1 MFSIVVGTRPEIV
14 KMAPIIFEF
23 ENNKIDYEIVHTGQH
38 YNFNLSELFFKELE
52 LPKPHHFLDVGS
64 GSQAS
69 QTAKALIG
77 LEEVFL
83 TDKPEM
89 VIVEGDT
96 NSVLAGALAAVKL
109 GLPVG
114 HVESGLRS
122 HDWRMPEEHNRI
134 LTDHMSSHLFAP
146 TEHSAKNLGTE
157 GVTGKVYITGN
168 TVIDACLK
176 YLPIAHEQSKV
187 MNNIKFDDFVLVT
200 AHRAENVDDRTVL
213 EDFLKVFLDCPLPIV
228 YPMHPRTM
236 ARFKEFG
243 LLDALKDSPNIQILE
258 PVGYLDFLVLMSRCA
273 FLITDSGGIQEEIT
287 APNIMK
293 KAFVLRISTDRPE
306 SVESGHVEVLGVEY
320 ENAIKRIREYAEN
333 PENISKSFPY
343 GKGDAAKR
351 IVDQLVKERLDW

>member
-14 KMAPIIFEF
+14 KMAPIILEF
-23 ENNKIDYEIVHTGQH
+23 ENNKVDYEIVHTGQH

-52 LPKPHHFLDVGS
+52 LPRPHHFLNVGS

-77 LEEVFL
+77 LEDVFL
-83 TDKPEM
+83 KSGPEM
-89 VIVEGDT
+89 VLVEGDT
-96 NSVLAGALAAVKL
+96 NSVLAGALAAAKL
-109 GLPVG
+109 GLHVG

-134 LTDHMSSHLFAP
+134 LTDHVSSHLFAP
-146 TEHSAKNLGTE
+146 TEHSARNLSAE

-168 TVIDACLK
+168 TVIDSCLK
-176 YLPIAHEQSKV
+176 YLPIALERSKV
-187 MNNIKFDDFVLVT
+187 MDGIKFDDFALVP

-213 EDFLKVFLDCPLPIV
+213 SDFLKVFMECPLPIV

-243 LLDALKDSPNIQILE
+243 LFERLNDSPNIQVLE

-273 FLITDSGGIQEEIT
+273 FLITDSGGIQEEVT
-287 APNIMK
+287 APNIKK

-306 SVESGHVEVLGVEY
+306 SVESGHVEVLGVKH
-320 ENAIKRIREYAEN
+320 ENAIGRIREYVEN
-333 PENISKSFPY
+333 PGNPPDSLPY
-343 GKGDAAKR
+343 GKGDAAKK
-351 IVDQLVKERLDW
+351 IVELIVKERLAG